1 MPKPFHSFSDLPD
14 TLPLFPLTGVVLLP
28 RGALPLNVFEPRYLR
43 MVDDA
48 LKQDRLIG
56 IIQPTEDPDK
66 VLKPGLSAVGAAGR
80 IVSFRE
86 TDDNRYLVTL
96 TGLCR
101 FRLTGEV
108 ASDTPYRI
116 GACDYSSF
124 AGDMAE
130 SDQGGDFPREQL
142 VAALKD
148 YLSNRDMK
156 ADWKSVMSAPPEALV
171 NALQHASARQV
182 SLTLDGDAGELRLS
196 IRDDGV
202 GIAPEARA
210 GRAGHLGLVGMRERA
225 FAIGAQLRVDSS
237 PGQGTTV
244 ELEWTLGDEQDLP
257 DR

>member
-1 MPKPFHSFSDLPD
+1 MPKQFHSFSDLPE

-56 IIQPTEDPDK
+56 IIQPTEDADK

-80 IVSFRE
+80 LISFRE
-86 TDDNRYLVTL
+86 TDDNRYLITL

-116 GACDYSSF
+116 GACDFSPF
-124 AGDMAE
+124 AGDMAD
-130 SDQGGDFPREQL
+130 SDQAGDFPREQL

-171 NALQHASARQV
+171 NALAMMCPFDPAEKQALLEAPSFDARV
-182 SLTLDGDAGELRLS
+182 TTLMAILEM
-196 IRDDGV
+196 
-202 GIAPEARA
+202 ARS
-210 GRAGHLGLVGMRERA
+210 GFGP
-225 FAIGAQLRVDSS
+225 Q
-237 PGQGTTV
+237 
-244 ELEWTLGDEQDLP
+244 TLN
-257 DR
+257 

>member
-101 FRLTGEV
+101 FRLTDEV

-171 NALQHASARQV
+171 NALAMMCPFDPAEKQALLEAPSFDARV
-182 SLTLDGDAGELRLS
+182 TTLMAILEM
-196 IRDDGV
+196 
-202 GIAPEARA
+202 ARS
-210 GRAGHLGLVGMRERA
+210 GFGP
-225 FAIGAQLRVDSS
+225 Q
-237 PGQGTTV
+237 
-244 ELEWTLGDEQDLP
+244 TLN
-257 DR
+257 

>member
-1 MPKPFHSFSDLPD
+1 MPKQFHSFSDLPE

-80 IVSFRE
+80 LISFRE
-86 TDDNRYLVTL
+86 TDDNRYLITL

-116 GACDYSSF
+116 GACDFSPF
-124 AGDMAE
+124 AGDMAD
-130 SDQGGDFPREQL
+130 SDQAGDFPREQL

-171 NALQHASARQV
+171 NALAMMCPFDPAEKQALLEAPSFDARV
-182 SLTLDGDAGELRLS
+182 TTLMAILEM
-196 IRDDGV
+196 
-202 GIAPEARA
+202 ARS
-210 GRAGHLGLVGMRERA
+210 GFGP
-225 FAIGAQLRVDSS
+225 Q
-237 PGQGTTV
+237 
-244 ELEWTLGDEQDLP
+244 TLN
-257 DR
+257 